1 MFKAFGEGRLVA
13 DPELKEVGTT
23 VVVNL
28 RVAVNEFR
36 KHGTESIKEAHYFDL
51 KAWDSGARTIAEYAK
66 KGDMLVFEARPRQES
81 WEDKATGQKKSRT
94 VFRVENFHIHHKKDD
109 SCNDEVVSQT

>member
-13 DPELKEVGTT
+13 DPELKEVGST

-28 RVAVNEFR
+28 RIAVNEFR
-36 KHGTESIKEAHYFDL
+36 KNGTETIKESHYFDL

-66 KGDMLVFEARPRQES
+66 KGDILVFEAKPRQES
-81 WEDKATGQKKSRT
+81 WEDKATRQKKSRV
-94 VFRVENFHIHHKKDD
+94 VFRVENFRIHHKKDD
-109 SCNDEVVSQT
+109 SGNDEPVQS